1 MAVVWARINTLLLL
15 LVLLALLAVLGVF
28 ATSVRGGPLDPPAAP
43 GPTDGVRAPGTPI
56 SSLPFTITQ
65 PGSYYLTR
73 NLSVA
78 SGNGITI
85 NADGVTLDLM
95 GFTLSGP
102 GSNTGS
108 YGITSD
114 GVTTRRNNTIRNGVL
129 RGWGIGVAT
138 PNFIRST
145 YEDLRVTDN
154 VWGLNIGSGSDVRHV
169 MSAYNTIGLA
179 IAQRDD
185 AWGGSV
191 SDSNFIRNSVYG
203 IFVSANNIWV
213 HGNVI
218 DSNGSIGVAIATGG
232 SWNEVTDNRIVG
244 NGGGLSPVGGVEIG
258 TSATGNLIARNVIAG
273 NVPNAV
279 QDFGMA
285 SRIGTFVG
293 DASITA
299 TNPWSNVVY

>member
-56 SSLPFTITQ
+56 SSLPFAITQ

-78 SGNGITI
+78 SGNGIRI
-85 NADGVTLDLM
+85 DADGVTLDLM

-102 GSNTGS
+102 GSNTAS
-108 YGITSD
+108 NGIITD
-114 GVTTRRNNTIRNGVL
+114 ATTTRRNNTIRNGVL
-129 RGWGIGVAT
+129 RGWYTGVDT

-154 VWGLNIGSGSDVRHV
+154 GWGLYIGSGSDVRHV
-169 MSAYNTIGLA
+169 MSAYNGIGLV
-179 IAQRDD
+179 IIQWND

-191 SDSNFIRNSVYG
+191 SDSNFSRNGDTGIYVY
-203 IFVSANNIWV
+203 ANNIWV
-213 HGNVI
+213 HDNVI
-218 DSNGSIGVAIATGG
+218 DSNGSIGVLIGR

-244 NGGGLSPVGGVEIG
+244 SAETGVFIA
-258 TSATGNLIARNVIAG
+258 TSATGNLIARNVLAASP
-273 NVPNAV
+273 VPVN
-279 QDFGMA
+279 DIGTA
-285 SRIGTFVG
+285 SRIGTFVGG